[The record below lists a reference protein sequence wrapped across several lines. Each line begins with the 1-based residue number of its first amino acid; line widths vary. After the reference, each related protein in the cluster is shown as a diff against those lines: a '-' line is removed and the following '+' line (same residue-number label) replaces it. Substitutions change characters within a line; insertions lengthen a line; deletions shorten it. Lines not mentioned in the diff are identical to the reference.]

1 MMVLVLNDR
10 QITGYGLT
18 VTCEMSLPADDLSG
32 QSSSSVTAEKG
43 FKPKRLRVSLNIKR
57 EDSGTLK
64 ALTKMVEAVDAGT
77 GKRKVYTIV
86 NDTADAMCIRQVR
99 FSERLTAQELDDVDA
114 WAVSFVLLEHLS
126 APEKVEA
133 VQVKAP
139 VDSEIPVNDA
149 PAVAEATA
157 EPSELSWF
165 ERSVLAPLDSALADE
180 TSNTDEI
187 QS

>member
-18 VTCEMSLPADDLSG
+18 VICEMALPDDDLSG
-32 QSSSSVTAEKG
+32 QSSSSLTAEMG

-57 EDSGTLK
+57 EEAGTLK
-64 ALTKMVEAVDAGT
+64 ALTKMVEAVDAET
-77 GKRKVYTIV
+77 GKRKVYTII
-86 NDTADAMCIRQVR
+86 NDTADAMGIRQVR
-99 FSERLTAQELDDVDA
+99 FSERMTAQELDEVDA

-133 VQVKAP
+133 VQHKAP
-139 VDSEIPVNDA
+139 LDGEIPANDA

-157 EPSELSWF
+157 EPSELGWF
-165 ERSVLAPLDSALADE
+165 ERNILAPLDRALASE
-180 TSNTDEI
+180 KSNTDEI